1 MNTVVR
7 TFLTYGCAHIFCGE
21 IFHYFTCAHIFHTN
35 PYLHQEVCRMSGEYG
50 CAHIMVVTGLMYHI
64 FHTMVA
70 HKDQELCRMR
80 GEYGCAHILV
90 VTGLC
95 RMRGEYGCAHILVVT
110 GLWIICFPTIN
121 FTLFFDFFVP
131 GNPSCECRLSW
142 FQLLVMMPS
151 HFLNLSSVLS
161 CSLQLPPPIFHGVAE

>member
-7 TFLTYGCAHIFCGE
+7 TFLKYGCAHIFCGG

-50 CAHIMVVTGLMYHI
+50 CAHIMVVTGLMDHK
-64 FHTMVA
+64 FHTNPYL
-70 HKDQELCRMR
+70 HKE
-80 GEYGCAHILV
+80 
-90 VTGLC
+90 LC

-121 FTLFFDFFVP
+121 FTLFFDFFVT